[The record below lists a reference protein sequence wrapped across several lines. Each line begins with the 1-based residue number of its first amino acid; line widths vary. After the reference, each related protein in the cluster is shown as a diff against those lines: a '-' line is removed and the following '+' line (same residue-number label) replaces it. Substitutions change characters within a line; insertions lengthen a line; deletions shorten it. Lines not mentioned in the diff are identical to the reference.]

1 MSALQKI
8 KNYVDRT
15 NIKNGKRYGMDMS
28 ELLAMLD
35 TAESD
40 LSGALCLAFE
50 YGMANSAPCP
60 RLISCPFSPLDA
72 LAG

>member
-8 KNYVDRT
+8 KSYVDRT
-15 NIKNGKRYGMDMS
+15 KIKNGKRYGMDTS
-28 ELLAMLD
+28 ELLAMRD

-50 YGMANSAPCP
+50 YGMAKGYRAAKKEA
-60 RLISCPFSPLDA
+60 RA
-72 LAG
+72 